1 MLIDKF
7 SFKDNGSRECYS
19 AIQTSVLWIS
29 DMDTF
34 YKIGVQN
41 QCFVEPNI
49 LDFL

>member
-1 MLIDKF
+1 MKGQKPNNI
-7 SFKDNGSRECYS
+7 
-19 AIQTSVLWIS
+19 

-49 LDFL
+49 LDFLQTIFLLGSAKKMKAYK